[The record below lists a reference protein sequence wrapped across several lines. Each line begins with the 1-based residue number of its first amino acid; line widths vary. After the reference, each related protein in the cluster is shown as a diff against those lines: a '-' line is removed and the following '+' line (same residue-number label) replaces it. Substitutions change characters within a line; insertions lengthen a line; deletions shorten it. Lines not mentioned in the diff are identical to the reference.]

1 VFSVFTKVARAGLE
15 LKHTAVMLLHPS
27 GYGFGKTRVRSAEII
42 PVGFMEPVRSS
53 MNRISRIILA
63 FSFVAAAAAAQTSAP
78 TPAGSKQSDSN
89 NQSKQPDSQHKMDRA
104 AAYYHYTLAHM
115 YEEQVTMYGRS
126 EMANKALE
134 EYRLAI
140 EADPSSEFLTSALA
154 ELYVKTGRIR
164 DAVLEAQDIL
174 KRDPNNL
181 EARKLL
187 GRIYLRSLG
196 DEPGNASGSDNM
208 LKLAIDQYEQIV
220 KIEPNNV
227 DDHLLLGRLYRL
239 NNDLQKAEA
248 ELKIA
253 VKLDPDSEEAVTTL
267 ALLYTDEG
275 DSTHALQVLSSV
287 PDTGRSAKLY
297 AALGATYEQRK
308 DYKSAIDAYQHAIQL
323 DRDNLDA
330 IRGLAENYLNDGQI
344 DRALDQYKVIADA
357 NPEDAQTYL
366 RISEIYRRQGKFQD
380 ALDNLKKAQ
389 AMVPDA
395 LEVPYNIAE
404 VYEAQG
410 RYDDAEKILLDLL
423 KKTDKP
429 DSSYSQGD
437 RNNRAIFI
445 ERLGMIYRD
454 QENYTAAAETFRKLI
469 PLGDDNA
476 RTGYQ
481 DVIDTYREAKLWPEA
496 TATAK
501 EAAQKLP
508 NDRELRMVLD
518 AQLADTGDPEKPLAD
533 VRSLLKGTHEDR
545 EVYLR
550 LAIMDTR
557 LKRWSDAEE
566 ALNKAEQ
573 LSTKAEDKEYV
584 YFLRGST
591 YEREKKYDQS
601 EAEFKKILAANPQ
614 NAATLNYLGYMNADR
629 GVELEEALSYIK
641 EAVSLEPS
649 NGAYLDSLGWA
660 YFKLG
665 KYEMAEENL
674 TKASLHMASDPTV
687 QDHLGD
693 LYQKTGRLK
702 LAAAHWERAM
712 EEWNKTVPAEVDGD
726 LFAATQKKLDAA
738 KVRLAKEESEKR

>member
-1 VFSVFTKVARAGLE
+1 
-15 LKHTAVMLLHPS
+15 
-27 GYGFGKTRVRSAEII
+27 
-42 PVGFMEPVRSS
+42 
-53 MNRISRIILA
+53 MNRIFRVVLVLA
-63 FSFVAAAAAAQTSAP
+63 FLAAVAAAQTS
-78 TPAGSKQSDSN
+78 PAVPADSKQADSKT
-89 NQSKQPDSQHKMDRA
+89 NQSKAQLPSPRKGDRA

-115 YEEQVTMYGRS
+115 YEEQVTVYGRS
-126 EMANKALE
+126 ELANKAME

-140 EADPSSEFLTSALA
+140 EADPSSEFLTSGLA

-174 KRDPNNL
+174 KRDPDNL
-181 EARKLL
+181 EAHKLL

-196 DEPGNASGSDNM
+196 DMPGGGNGSENV
-208 LKLAIDQYEQIV
+208 LKLAIEQYEQIV

-239 NNDLQKAEA
+239 NNDLQKAET
-248 ELKIA
+248 ELKTA

-267 ALLYTDEG
+267 SLLYSDEG
-275 DSTHALQVLSSV
+275 DTTKALQVLSSV

-308 DYKSAIDAYQHAIQL
+308 DYKSAIDAYKHAIQL

-330 IRGLAENYLNDGQI
+330 IRGLAENLLNDGQI
-344 DRALDQYKVIADA
+344 DAALDQYRVIADA

-366 RISEIYRRQGKFQD
+366 RISEIYRRQGKYDQ
-380 ALDNLKKAQ
+380 ALDSLKKAQ

-395 LEVPYNIAE
+395 LEVPYNIAV
-404 VYEAQG
+404 VYQAQA
-410 RYDDAEKILLDLL
+410 RYDEAVKILQDLL
-423 KKTDKP
+423 KKTEKAE
-429 DSSYSQGD
+429 SSYSQAD
-437 RNNRAIFI
+437 RNNRAIFM
-445 ERLGMIYRD
+445 ERLGMVYRD
-454 QENYTAAAETFRKLI
+454 QENYTASVEAFRRMI
-469 PLGDDNA
+469 PLGDENA

-481 DVIDTYREAKLWPEA
+481 DVIDTYREAKQWPQA
-496 TATAK
+496 TAVAK
-501 EAAQKLP
+501 EAVQKLP

-533 VRSLLKGTHEDR
+533 VRSLLKGAPEDR

-550 LAIMDTR
+550 LAIMDQR

-591 YEREKKYDQS
+591 LEREKKYDQA
-601 EAEFKKILAANPQ
+601 EAEFKKVLAVNPQ
-614 NAATLNYLGYMNADR
+614 SAATLNYLGYMNADR
-629 GVELEEALSYIK
+629 GVQLEESLNYIK
-641 EAVSLEPS
+641 LAVSLDPT

-665 KYEMAEENL
+665 KYDLAEESL
-674 TKASLHMASDPTV
+674 TKASLRMASDPTV

-702 LAAAHWERAM
+702 LAAAHWERAVT
-712 EEWNKTVPAEVDGD
+712 EWNKSVAAEVDGD
-726 LFAATQKKLDAA
+726 LFASTQTKLDAA
-738 KVRLAKEESEKR
+738 KVRLAQEGAGKQ

>member
-1 VFSVFTKVARAGLE
+1 
-15 LKHTAVMLLHPS
+15 
-27 GYGFGKTRVRSAEII
+27 
-42 PVGFMEPVRSS
+42 
-53 MNRISRIILA
+53 MNRIVRVILG
-63 FSFVAAAAAAQTSAP
+63 FSVIAAAAAAQNAP
-78 TPAGSKQSDSN
+78 SSPAGTKPAESN
-89 NQSKQPDSQHKMDRA
+89 PTAAKSSPSSARKSDRA

-115 YEEQVTMYGRS
+115 YEEQVTVYGRS
-126 EMANKALE
+126 ELATKAME

-140 EADPSSEFLTSALA
+140 EADPSSEFLTSGLA

-164 DAVLEAQDIL
+164 DAVLQAQDIL

-181 EARKLL
+181 EAHKLL

-196 DEPGNASGSDNM
+196 DMPGNGSGSDNV
-208 LKLAIDQYEQIV
+208 LKLAIEQYEQIV
-220 KIEPNNV
+220 KIEPGNV

-239 NNDLQKAEA
+239 NNDLQKAEG
-248 ELKIA
+248 ELKTA

-267 ALLYTDEG
+267 SLLYSDEG
-275 DSTHALQVLSSV
+275 DTTRALQVLSSV

-308 DYKSAIDAYQHAIQL
+308 DYKSAIDAYKRAIQM

-330 IRGLAENYLNDGQI
+330 IRGLAENLLNDGQI
-344 DRALDQYKVIADA
+344 DAALDQYKVIADA

-366 RISEIYRRQGKFQD
+366 RISEIYRRQGKYD
-380 ALDNLKKAQ
+380 EALESLKKAE

-395 LEVPYNIAE
+395 LEVPYNVAV
-404 VYEAQG
+404 VYEAQA
-410 RYDDAEKILLDLL
+410 RYDEAVKILQDLL
-423 KKTDKP
+423 KKTEKP
-429 DSSYSQGD
+429 ENSYSQAD

-445 ERLGMIYRD
+445 ERLGMVYRD
-454 QENYTAAAETFRKLI
+454 QENYQAAVETFRKMI
-469 PLGDDNA
+469 PLGDENA

-481 DVIDTYREAKLWPEA
+481 NVIDTYREAKQWPEA
-496 TATAK
+496 TAAAK
-501 EAAQKLP
+501 EAVQKLP
-508 NDRELRMVLD
+508 DDRELRMVLD

-533 VRSLLKGTHEDR
+533 VRSLLKGKPEDR
-545 EVYLR
+545 DVYLR
-550 LAIMDTR
+550 LSIMYTR
-557 LKRWSDAEE
+557 LKRWSEAEE
-566 ALNKAEQ
+566 SLNKAEQ

-591 YEREKKYDQS
+591 FEREKKFDQA

-614 NAATLNYLGYMNADR
+614 SAATLNYLGYMNADR
-629 GVELEEALSYIK
+629 DVRLEESLNYIK
-641 EAVSLEPS
+641 TAVSLEPT

-665 KYEMAEENL
+665 KYDLAEENL
-674 TKASLHMASDPTV
+674 NKASLRMGSDPTV

-702 LAAAHWERAM
+702 LAAVHWERAVL
-712 EEWNKTVPAEVDGD
+712 EWNKTVGSELDGD

-738 KVRLAKEESEKR
+738 KVRLAKEGSGQQ

>member
-1 VFSVFTKVARAGLE
+1 
-15 LKHTAVMLLHPS
+15 
-27 GYGFGKTRVRSAEII
+27 
-42 PVGFMEPVRSS
+42 
-53 MNRISRIILA
+53 MNRIFRVVLI
-63 FSFVAAAAAAQTSAP
+63 FSYFAASFGVCSTAGAQTSSP
-78 TPAGSKQSDSN
+78 SAGDSKADQPKAAQSSP
-89 NQSKQPDSQHKMDRA
+89 SKADRS

-115 YEEQVTMYGRS
+115 YEEQVTIYGRS
-126 EMANKALE
+126 ELANKAMD

-164 DAVLEAQDIL
+164 DAVLEAQDII

-181 EARKLL
+181 EAHKLL

-196 DEPGNASGSDNM
+196 DTPGSGNGSDNI
-208 LKLAIDQYEQIV
+208 LKLAIEQYEMIV
-220 KIEPNNV
+220 KIEPTNV

-239 NNDLQKAEA
+239 NNDLQKAEN
-248 ELKIA
+248 ELKTA

-275 DSTHALQVLSSV
+275 DTAHALQVLSAV

-308 DYKSAIDAYQHAIQL
+308 DYKSAIDAYKHAIQL

-330 IRGLAENYLNDGQI
+330 IRGLAENLLNDGQV
-344 DRALDQYKVIADA
+344 DAALDQYKVIADA

-366 RISEIYRRQGKFQD
+366 RISEIYRRQGKYDD
-380 ALDNLKKAQ
+380 ALESLKKAQ
-389 AMVPDA
+389 SMVPDA
-395 LEVPYNIAE
+395 LEVPYNIAV
-404 VYEAQG
+404 VYQAQG
-410 RYDDAEKILLDLL
+410 RYDEAEKILQDLL
-423 KKTDKP
+423 KKTEKADN
-429 DSSYSQGD
+429 SYSQAD
-437 RNNRAIFI
+437 RNNRGIFI
-445 ERLGMIYRD
+445 ERLGMIYRE
-454 QENYTAAAETFRKLI
+454 QENYQAAVETFRKMI

-481 DVIDTYREAKLWPEA
+481 DVIDTYREAKQWPEA

-501 EAAQKLP
+501 EALQKLP

-533 VRSLLKGTHEDR
+533 VRSLLKGTPEDR
-545 EVYLR
+545 DVYLR
-550 LAIMDTR
+550 LAIMDQR

-573 LSTKAEDKEYV
+573 LSSKAADKEYV

-591 YEREKKYDQS
+591 YEREKKYDEA
-601 EAEFKKILAANPQ
+601 EAEFKKVLAINPQ
-614 NAATLNYLGYMNADR
+614 SAATLNYLGYMNADR
-629 GVELEEALSYIK
+629 GVQLEESLNYIRA
-641 EAVSLEPS
+641 AVSLEPT

-665 KYEMAEENL
+665 KYDLAEESLN
-674 TKASLHMASDPTV
+674 KASLHMASDPTV

-702 LAAAHWERAM
+702 LAAAHWERAVA
-712 EEWNKTVPAEVDGD
+712 EWNKTVASEVDSD

-738 KVRLAKEESEKR
+738 KVRLAREGSGNQ